1 MIDRYNNFNRRWI
14 NRETRNDIY
23 LRYVYKTIR
32 ISRLHEAFAQIIE
45 SCDSRINESG
55 SRTNENVRL
64 N

>member
-1 MIDRYNNFNRRWI
+1 M
-14 NRETRNDIY
+14 TSIY
-23 LRYVYKTIR
+23 GTKTIR
-32 ISRLHEAFAQIIE
+32 IPRLHEAFAQIIE